1 MRAFDFYLLGFVEF
15 EVDAS
20 DFTETIALFLRN
32 GIRIRSQCQSR
43 LTVFR
48 HQKSDAF
55 KLLSERNIKYN
66 ITRKFDVFDSAAD
79 NMRLLVMIS
88 AAFLTA
94 VIVTF
99 LSGMV
104 WCIEVDGNVEVS
116 DGEIIYV
123 LEQCGFGIGSFWSK
137 KDIGEI
143 ENQFLLKNEEIGW
156 ININRSGTVAYVS
169 VIESKREAVAEQ
181 KEGASNLVA
190 SRDCVIEYISV
201 KRGTPMVKVGDAVTK
216 GDLLVLGMNTTGD
229 ESIFC
234 SAEAVVL
241 GRVNETIYAS
251 TPREKQ
257 QEKTENIRLCSLKVK
272 ILNFSVNIFK
282 KYRNLGEDC
291 VIIEEIEKNSLL
303 SGRKL
308 PFEIVKEYQFVRT
321 FEPYVLSDDELISD
335 TEYKMMALLHDSL
348 IGVNLNSIKTYGDF
362 TENGYVM
369 ISEIIYTCDI
379 SERVEFSLGDR

>member
-20 DFTETIALFLRN
+20 DFTEAIALFLRN

-66 ITRKFDVFDSAAD
+66 ITRKFAVFDSAAD
-79 NMRLLVMIS
+79 NMRLLAIIS

-116 DGEIIYV
+116 DGEIIYG

-143 ENQFLLKNEEIGW
+143 ENQFLLKNEEKSIIFTGGEAKYFA
-156 ININRSGTVAYVS
+156 NRIKNA
-169 VIESKREAVAEQ
+169 IFAKCD
-181 KEGASNLVA
+181 LVV
-190 SRDCVIEYISV
+190 C
-201 KRGTPMVKVGDAVTK
+201 G
-216 GDLLVLGMNTTGD
+216 
-229 ESIFC
+229 
-234 SAEAVVL
+234 
-241 GRVNETIYAS
+241 
-251 TPREKQ
+251 
-257 QEKTENIRLCSLKVK
+257 
-272 ILNFSVNIFK
+272 
-282 KYRNLGEDC
+282 
-291 VIIEEIEKNSLL
+291 
-303 SGRKL
+303 
-308 PFEIVKEYQFVRT
+308 
-321 FEPYVLSDDELISD
+321 
-335 TEYKMMALLHDSL
+335 
-348 IGVNLNSIKTYGDF
+348 LNSILEY
-362 TENGYVM
+362 NA
-369 ISEIIYTCDI
+369 SEK
-379 SERVEFSLGDR
+379 

>member
-20 DFTETIALFLRN
+20 DFTEAIALFLRN

-48 HQKSDAF
+48 HQKFDAF

-66 ITRKFDVFDSAAD
+66 ITRKFAVFDSAAD

-116 DGEIIYV
+116 DGEIIYG

-201 KRGTPMVKVGDAVTK
+201 KSGTPMVKVGDAVTK

-379 SERVEFSLGDR
+379 SERVEFSLDYR